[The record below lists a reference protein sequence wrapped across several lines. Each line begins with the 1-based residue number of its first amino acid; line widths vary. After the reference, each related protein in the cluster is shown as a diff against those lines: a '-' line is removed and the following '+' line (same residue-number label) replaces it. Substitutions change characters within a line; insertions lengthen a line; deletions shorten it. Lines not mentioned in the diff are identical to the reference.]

1 MSFAGR
7 TALVTGA
14 ASGIGRET
22 ALAFARAGANL
33 VVCDLNGPGVEQ
45 TAADAR
51 ALGRSAL
58 ARTVDVSRRDAMEA
72 FAAEVQKEV
81 GAVDVLMNNAG
92 VGLGARFLETTLEDW
107 EWIVSINLWGV
118 IYGCHFFVPPMVAR
132 GKGGHVVN
140 VSSVAGFLASDPL
153 SAYSTTKFGVFGLS
167 EALRSELRPHGIGVT
182 TVCPGIIN
190 TPITSSSPLRGPE
203 ATPAA
208 RAYMIET
215 YRRRNYPPER
225 VAENIL
231 RAVQRDRAV
240 APISPEAWIMYALK
254 RLSPGLVAWVD
265 RRMGEQTRRAIA
277 RRTAGGGASGPPS

>member
-1 MSFAGR
+1 MDFGGR

-33 VVCDLNGPGVEQ
+33 VVCDLSGPGVEQ
-45 TAADAR
+45 PAADVR

-72 FAAEVQKEV
+72 FAAEVQREV

-140 VSSVAGFLASDPL
+140 VSSVAGFVASDPL

-190 TPITSSSPLRGPE
+190 TPITRAARTRGLA

-208 RAYMIET
+208 RAALVEMYE
-215 YRRRNYPPER
+215 RRNYGPER
-225 VAENIL
+225 VARNVL
-231 RAVQRDRAV
+231 RAIQRNRPV
-240 APISPEAWIMYALK
+240 APVSPEAHVLYVMK
-254 RLSPGLVAWVD
+254 RLTPNLTARLSEWLAARME
-265 RRMGEQTRRAIA
+265 RRIQAAQA
-277 RRTAGGGASGPPS
+277 R

>member
-92 VGLGARFLETTLEDW
+92 VGLGARFLETSLEDW

-140 VSSVAGFLASDPL
+140 VSSVAGYLASDPL

-182 TVCPGIIN
+182 TICPGIIN
-190 TPITSSSPLRGPE
+190 TPITRSARTRGQAATPE
-203 ATPAA
+203 ARAA
-208 RAYMIET
+208 LVALYE
-215 YRRRNYPPER
+215 RRNYGPER
-225 VAENIL
+225 VARNVL
-231 RAVQRDRAV
+231 RAIQRNRPV
-240 APISPEAWIMYALK
+240 APVSPEAHVLYVMK
-254 RLSPGLVAWVD
+254 RLVPNLTARMSEWLAARME
-265 RRMGEQTRRAIA
+265 RRIQSTQA
-277 RRTAGGGASGPPS
+277 R